1 MTFIKDR
8 HAYRTAILI
17 ISNYG
22 NDYYHI
28 AKLFMRKAY
37 GA

>member
-8 HAYRTAILI
+8 YAYRTAILI